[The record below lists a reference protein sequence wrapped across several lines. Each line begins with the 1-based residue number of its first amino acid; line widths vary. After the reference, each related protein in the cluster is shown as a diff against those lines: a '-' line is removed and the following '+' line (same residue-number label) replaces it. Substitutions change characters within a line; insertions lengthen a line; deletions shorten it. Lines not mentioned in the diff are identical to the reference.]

1 MAREL
6 DYAELKEEYNKLLN
20 ENRILRKVSYA
31 EEKKQLSEQVKELKI
46 ENEKLKRN
54 AYNQKRKIRELTIL
68 LLAKV
73 RKLKELKW

>member
-6 DYAELKEEYNKLLN
+6 DYAELKEEYKKLEN
-20 ENRILRKVSYA
+20 ENRLLRKVSYA
-31 EEKKQLSEQVKELKI
+31 EEKKQLAEQVKELKI

-73 RKLKELKW
+73 RKLKELK

>member
-73 RKLKELKW
+73 RKLKELK